1 MDIELKKRK
10 GTVFI
15 LFNDLNSRYRFR
27 ATKFVQGSGYIP
39 VYPAIVGDF
48 FEVNQKKPRGVDEKD
63 RMIRKS
69 DEMWV
74 FGAVNSSMQD
84 QIDLARRLRKKLR
97 FFYVLNGQFW
107 ENEQPQETPLEAS
120 H

>member
-1 MDIELKKRK
+1 MDIEPKKRK

-27 ATKFVQGSGYIP
+27 AAKFVQGSGYVP

-48 FEVNQKKPRGVDEKD
+48 FEVNQKKFRGVDEKD
-63 RMIRKS
+63 QMIRKA

-84 QIDLARRLRKKLR
+84 QIELALRLKKKLR

-107 ENEQPQETPLEAS
+107 EKDQPQAAPLEAT